1 VSEVIRPIEESEFP
15 DFVRVLEHAA
25 GRHVTPE
32 SLDDAR
38 SSYPLDRVLAL
49 FSDGVIVGGTASDA
63 LELTVCGP
71 VVVPAARAT
80 LTGVLPTHRGRGFAT
95 ALLTRQVQDLRQAG
109 EVLVIATT
117 SVPGLV
123 TAAGYAPVSRAAAV
137 ELQPWSLGLVSPERT
152 GTIRMLEAGELPTQL
167 PGLFERHRR
176 RQPGQVHR
184 RADFWRTWFL
194 DRPLYRIGDGP
205 RFVVLYEDDQGVPQG
220 YLTYRLSPED
230 LREQPVGEL
239 VIEDLITLT
248 DDARRALWVY
258 AATFT
263 QARTVRAVN
272 VPLDEPLRWLLAD
285 PRGLRTT
292 GVRDFLWLRILDV
305 AGALSARAYA
315 VHDRLL
321 LEVHDPH
328 IVENTGR
335 YELTVAP
342 DSIACVPTEAEPDL
356 VVDIAALAAA
366 YLGDTTM
373 TTLASAGRVAEHRPG
388 ALARADALFGLRPA
402 PWTVTDW

>member
-1 VSEVIRPIEESEFP
+1 MSEVIRPIEESEFP
-15 DFVRVLEHAA
+15 EFVRVLENAA
-25 GRHVTPE
+25 GRHVTPQSVE
-32 SLDDAR
+32 DAR
-38 SSYPLDRVLAL
+38 ISYPLDRALAL
-49 FSDGVIVGGTASDA
+49 CSDGVIVGGTASDA

-71 VVVPAARAT
+71 AVVPAARAT
-80 LTGVLPTHRGRGFAT
+80 LTGVLPTHRGRGLAT

-109 EVLVIATT
+109 EVLVVATT

-123 TAAGYAPVSRAAAV
+123 TAADYAPVSRAAAV
-137 ELQPWSLGLVSPERT
+137 ELHPRSLRLAAPERT
-152 GTIRMLEAGELPTQL
+152 GTVRMLEADELPTQL
-167 PGLFERHRR
+167 PGIFDRHRR

-184 RADFWRTWFL
+184 RTDFWRTWFL

-205 RFVVLYEDDQGVPQG
+205 RFVALYQDDEGVPQG
-220 YLTYRLSPED
+220 YLTYRLQPED

-239 VIEDLITLT
+239 VIEDLITVT
-248 DDARRALWVY
+248 NDARRDLWVY

-272 VPLDEPLRWLLAD
+272 VPLDEPLRWLLSD

-292 GVRDFLWLRILDV
+292 GVRDFLWLRILDI
-305 AGALSARAYA
+305 AAALSTRAYA

-321 LEVHDPH
+321 LEVHDRH
-328 IVENTGR
+328 IRENAGR

-342 DSIACVPTEAEPDL
+342 NSIACVRTDAPPDM

-373 TTLASAGRVAEHRPG
+373 TTLAAAGRVRECRPG
-388 ALARADALFGLRPA
+388 ALARADALFGLRPG

>member
-1 VSEVIRPIEESEFP
+1 MSEVIRPIEESEFP

-38 SSYPLDRVLAL
+38 SSYPLDRVLAV

-71 VVVPAARAT
+71 VVVRAARAT

-109 EVLVIATT
+109 EVLVMATT

-137 ELQPWSLGLVSPERT
+137 ELQPRSLGLATPERT
-152 GTIRMLEAGELPTQL
+152 GTIRMLEAGELPAQL

-205 RFVVLYEDDQGVPQG
+205 RFVVLYQDDRGVPQG

-239 VIEDLITLT
+239 VIEDLITVT
-248 DDARRALWVY
+248 DEARRALWGY

-305 AGALSARAYA
+305 AGALSKRAYA
-315 VHDRLL
+315 VHDRLV

-342 DSIACVPTEAEPDL
+342 DSIACVRTGAEPDL
-356 VVDIAALAAA
+356 WW
-366 YLGDTTM
+366 T
-373 TTLASAGRVAEHRPG
+373 SPHWRP
-388 ALARADALFGLRPA
+388 PT
-402 PWTVTDW
+402 WVTRR